1 MANNDHF
8 ELTLD
13 TLAPTGSIS
22 GLGEF
27 EKENKPL
34 VIDGAYLK
42 CINHD
47 CSGRLYGRIMSFIQ
61 SMSIDSFGPKLVDKL
76 ISAKIQKFAQRKN
89 LR

>member
-1 MANNDHF
+1 MANNNHF

-34 VIDGAYLK
+34 VIDGGDAAFKKVWFDALNADDVTKECDGYK
-42 CINHD
+42 
-47 CSGRLYGRIMSFIQ
+47 
-61 SMSIDSFGPKLVDKL
+61 K
-76 ISAKIQKFAQRKN
+76 AE
-89 LR
+89 